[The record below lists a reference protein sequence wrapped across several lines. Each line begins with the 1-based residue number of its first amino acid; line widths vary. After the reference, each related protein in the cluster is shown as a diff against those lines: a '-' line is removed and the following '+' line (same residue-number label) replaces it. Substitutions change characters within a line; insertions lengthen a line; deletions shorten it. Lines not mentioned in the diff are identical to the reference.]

1 MIARAASNDAALLG
15 EVRMQLCQDADTLPV
30 SLWLLDR
37 GADMADRPTRSLHVD
52 RADVQAPW
60 FAASQGGGKCG
71 HLDRFEIAADGHR
84 HHDGHGQRPDE
95 GRPVLGVIRWAGA

>member
-15 EVRMQLCQDADTLPV
+15 EVRMQLCEDADTLPV

-52 RADVQAPW
+52 RADAP
-60 FAASQGGGKCG
+60 APGSQRVRVAVSAVTSTGSRSPLTVTAITMATANARMKVV
-71 HLDRFEIAADGHR
+71 
-84 HHDGHGQRPDE
+84 PY
-95 GRPVLGVIRWAGA
+95 